1 MSPSKLFIE
10 LINQQ
15 GRREKLEIRN
25 DASLCLLELIE
36 EAGLTSP
43 YGCRVGSCGTC
54 VVEVLKGE
62 ESLIPRSQMEEDTLS
77 RVAPGLNNARLIC
90 RAQLKA
96 GLDPKSTLSLRKIK
110 IV

>member
-1 MSPSKLFIE
+1 MSLAKLSIE
-10 LINQQ
+10 LINQH
-15 GRREKLEIRN
+15 GRSEKLEIRN
-25 DASLCLLELIE
+25 DSSVCVLELIE

-54 VVEVLKGE
+54 VVEVLKGQ
-62 ESLIPRSQMEEDTLS
+62 ESLIPRTQIEEDTLS
-77 RVAPGLNNARLIC
+77 RVAPGVNNTRLIC

-96 GLDPKSTLSLRKIK
+96 GLDSGSTLSLRKIK